1 MGNVPAKPLYVVGD
15 FLAENSP
22 KHCQNSQVIAIFC
35 ISDGTSG
42 LDVCTNHA
50 HVCAREWPWEAPK
63 TRIYE
68 GCAMP
73 IYHFQFVND
82 KDSADG
88 GVLNLANDGAAQLE
102 AEVEASELL
111 HHPGEGDWSR
121 WKIRVTDETGRLV
134 TTVSI
139 ADMRN
144 RVQ

>member
-1 MGNVPAKPLYVVGD
+1 
-15 FLAENSP
+15 
-22 KHCQNSQVIAIFC
+22 
-35 ISDGTSG
+35 
-42 LDVCTNHA
+42 
-50 HVCAREWPWEAPK
+50 
-63 TRIYE
+63 
-68 GCAMP
+68 MP